1 MVQRQLERSG
11 GKKDLDTIEIDK
23 IQRKEGK
30 SLQYCQIC
38 AGKGFKNKAKL
49 HNIVDCYNKP
59 GNEDKHPQQTSSQK
73 PSPLDPSKNK
83 NQLFRAWLM
92 KMLEENSNDPD
103 LSSEDIKINSTL
115 IEEIPDSVP
124 LSGKRK
130 RTPKLD
136 FLLGL

>member
-1 MVQRQLERSG
+1 M
-11 GKKDLDTIEIDK
+11 
-23 IQRKEGK
+23 
-30 SLQYCQIC
+30 
-38 AGKGFKNKAKL
+38 
-49 HNIVDCYNKP
+49 HNIVDYYNKP
-59 GNEDKHPQQTSSQK
+59 GNENKCPHKTSSQK
-73 PSPLDPSKNK
+73 PSPLGPSKNK

-103 LSSEDIKINSTL
+103 FSSEDIKINSTL
-115 IEEIPDSVP
+115 IKEIPDSVP